1 MYRYY
6 AYVMRLQHGVQARAV
21 LKLVS
26 ARVELFIFKSQH
38 PNDNPGESNK
48 ETHKEDPK
56 EGKTMP
62 GKSKGMPRGSQRMT
76 KGLNNSSQH
85 EG

>member
-26 ARVELFIFKSQH
+26 ARVELVQPRRHHGALFKCS
-38 PNDNPGESNK
+38 
-48 ETHKEDPK
+48 
-56 EGKTMP
+56 
-62 GKSKGMPRGSQRMT
+62 
-76 KGLNNSSQH
+76 
-85 EG
+85 